1 MSAVPAP
8 AHTPGRRSAHLARER
23 AQRGQSL
30 LEYLLVVG
38 LAVIVLAIGPSS
50 PLQRVF
56 DAFGQRYQTYTE
68 AMSRP

>member
-1 MSAVPAP
+1 MNAR
-8 AHTPGRRSAHLARER
+8 HRRRL
-23 AQRGQSL
+23 RGQSL

-38 LAVIVLAIGPSS
+38 LTVIVLAIGPNS

-56 DAFGQRYQTYTE
+56 DAFGQRYQSYTE

>member
-1 MSAVPAP
+1 MSAASR
-8 AHTPGRRSAHLARER
+8 TPRAAGPRLGKFTRRR
-23 AQRGQSL
+23 AQLGQSL
-30 LEYLLVVG
+30 IEYLLIVG
-38 LAVIVLAIGPSS
+38 LAVLVLAVGPSS